1 MSNDQPIAESPELWR
16 PLPKLGPVS
25 DRIEQQIISL
35 MNDNEL
41 RSGDRLP
48 AERDLAT
55 RLGVSRQS
63 VREALRSLQ
72 ARGMIEIR
80 HGQGVF
86 IVDPTPPV
94 SDRWHRIRD
103 RKLTLTELFAMREVV
118 DTTAAAWAAD
128 VHDLQLLALAQE
140 ALAQLN
146 IEASRPSPSI
156 PRLQRLDTDFH
167 QRIAEAA
174 GNRFL
179 DLTYEML
186 QETIADCMETTLGIP
201 GRLQQAQ
208 RDHDQIMKA
217 LLTGDVAAARR
228 TARRHVQGARDKAL
242 ERMRAAEDLAA
253 VPTQRPN

>member
-1 MSNDQPIAESPELWR
+1 MSSDQSDGDGAELWR

-25 DRIEQQIISL
+25 DRIEQQIIGL
-35 MNDNEL
+35 MNDHEL
-41 RSGDRLP
+41 RTGDRIP
-48 AERDLAT
+48 AERELAS

-72 ARGMIEIR
+72 ARGMVEIR

-86 IVDPTPPV
+86 IIDPAPPAG
-94 SDRWHRIRD
+94 DRWHRIRD
-103 RKLTLTELFAMREVV
+103 RKLTLTELFAMREVI

-128 VHDLQLLALAQE
+128 VHDLDLLALAQD

-146 IEASRPSPSI
+146 IEASRPAPSI

-208 RDHDQIMKA
+208 RDHDLIMKA
-217 LLTGDVAAARR
+217 LLAGDVAAARR
-228 TARRHVQGARDKAL
+228 AAKSHVHGARDKAL
-242 ERMRAAEDLAA
+242 ERMHAAESLAA
-253 VPTQRPN
+253 GPVLPGE